1 MKISSHKQF
10 QSKIVWSRPAEFELG
25 EFFVARF
32 QNMFKIDKHT
42 HLIILFTFAL
52 VFVVIYLYFTITD
65 VRKMQRDITKLA
77 ADVAALQPQ
86 QQQQPK
92 VAGGSPTLPVPTVV
106 QVQHAK
112 VPQPE
117 IIQVPAQV
125 VEEEIITVEDEDD
138 DYEEDVESVVTEDIK
153 AVLTPCEEGE
163 EEEAAEEPV
172 VPEIVETHQSE
183 EVVTEQLLQ
192 TLKFEEIKDMC
203 RKRGIKIQGTKEAL
217 MKRLLESESA

>member
-1 MKISSHKQF
+1 
-10 QSKIVWSRPAEFELG
+10 
-25 EFFVARF
+25 
-32 QNMFKIDKHT
+32 MFKIDKHT

-125 VEEEIITVEDEDD
+125 VEEEIITVEDDD
-138 DYEEDVESVVTEDIK
+138 EEDVESVVTEDIK
-153 AVLTPCEEGE
+153 AVLTPCEEE
-163 EEEAAEEPV
+163 EEEGEGEEV
-172 VPEIVETHQSE
+172 EEMLLPEIVETNESE
-183 EVVTEQLLQ
+183 AVVTEQLLQ
-192 TLKFEEIKDMC
+192 TLKFEELKDMC

-217 MKRLLESESA
+217 MKRLLESETA

>member
-1 MKISSHKQF
+1 
-10 QSKIVWSRPAEFELG
+10 
-25 EFFVARF
+25 
-32 QNMFKIDKHT
+32 MFKIDKHT

-125 VEEEIITVEDEDD
+125 VEEEIITVEDDD
-138 DYEEDVESVVTEDIK
+138 EEDVESVVTEDIK
-153 AVLTPCEEGE
+153 AVLTPCEEEGE
-163 EEEAAEEPV
+163 EEEVEEML
-172 VPEIVETHQSE
+172 PEMVETNESE
-183 EVVTEQLLQ
+183 AVVTEQLLQ
-192 TLKFEEIKDMC
+192 TLKFEELKDMC

-217 MKRLLESESA
+217 MKRLLESETA